1 MPGNNESTTSNFMII
16 LLIIAIIKVII
27 VYSIGR
33 SHGGKYQINIPTLQ
47 EWVMIIII
55 MLIIGFISKSLMPEE
70 LKNVLCQMN

>member
-1 MPGNNESTTSNFMII
+1 MPENNESTTSNFMIL

-33 SHGGKYQINIPTLQ
+33 SHGSKYQVNIPTLQ

-55 MLIIGFISKSLMPEE
+55 MIIIGFIGKSFMPEE
-70 LKNVLCQMN
+70 LKNSLRNY